1 MILSAVMF
9 GLQHLSLFATGSSST
24 EDVVT
29 IVALTAAYGY
39 ALAAFQFRFAWI
51 LPLILAHAAS
61 DFTQILTTEP
71 VPFAMH
77 VLIALAFL
85 AYGLLLMRHH
95 RTDPTGAPLIPSGT

>member
-1 MILSAVMF
+1 VILSAVMF

-85 AYGLLLMRHH
+85 AYGIWLLKGRKEA
-95 RTDPTGAPLIPSGT
+95 PTGAPLIRPR